1 MIVGLLRLLG
11 SVPTVPVSVPT
22 VVPAVPTRRPSK
34 VDLSFTPSSWDPRRT
49 RDASMDGRVDSTLS
63 IRKNLSGLETAKR
76 LSCFIVVG
84 GCDWRRRY
92 QDLGDMSRRKR
103 GRLYP

>member
-1 MIVGLLRLLG
+1 
-11 SVPTVPVSVPT
+11 
-22 VVPAVPTRRPSK
+22 
-34 VDLSFTPSSWDPRRT
+34 
-49 RDASMDGRVDSTLS
+49 MDGRVDSTLS